1 MTTALLRPLCLL
13 AGLMLVMVGLREVA
27 DALGLHAPWYLLHEL
42 TVLLLPMLFLLVKV
56 FPGLTESERVS
67 FVVTSGLFIGTS
79 AIAELVAIQQRYWW
93 FSQTFDPL
101 SGLDLGAIPLEE
113 FLSYPMLLNLP
124 TLWFLWLARAQPPE
138 ALLGEA
144 RAVVLERWLQRGA
157 GLCLVLAGVL
167 VGLVLLGPG
176 GRVDPSVEAVVDAAG
191 AIRYSAGPRQYGWTL
206 VQLLGWAGTLW
217 LAGAV
222 AHRLRWRVLLIVVAT
237 YFPFALFF
245 ELLACGRGWWV
256 WNSQQTLGLFA
267 WVLPIESFSMYLTGA
282 LMPVLCFEWL
292 RGVWVGDSA
301 ASALSPQRP

>member
-67 FVVTSGLFIGTS
+67 FVVTSGLFIGAS